1 MAKSSNYWDKR
12 ALKRLTDTEKLSKV
26 HIKRIKRIY
35 NEAYKDIDREI
46 NKIYKRY
53 STKTGLDVT
62 KLKEL
67 LTRSETEKLWDEMKR
82 QGLDNYILDNYKARI
97 SRLEQI
103 QAQIYAKAK
112 LIYPKEELEHTMAYK
127 GVINDSYYKAVYDTQ
142 MGTGLN
148 FAFSKIDDNTITALL
163 SERWSGKN
171 YSQRIW
177 DNTNILADSLSEVL
191 GGAMLSGQSIAKTSK
206 QIRDRFNVSQYYAE
220 RLIRTETNHFN
231 NQADAMAYE
240 KMGVEYYVFV
250 SVLDDRTS
258 DKCQNMDG
266 KKFAYKD
273 KQEGVN
279 YPPLHPNCRSKTRGY
294 VDEEVEK
301 SLQRRARNPKT
312 GKNELIPNMTYK
324 EWAEK
329 NGIVSKTKVKPKIDI
344 NTLPTELNGT
354 AQETKNT
361 SIWVD
366 FINNR
371 KNADPKVVKV
381 YSLYGKIKN
390 YYFKVSHG
398 VKNAISYKIKPN
410 NTPYDITLN
419 IPKLKADALGDINTA
434 IHENMHLIDLN
445 VGFKKP
451 ELLGCMNRPSL
462 VDTAL
467 NTSADMSDD
476 VVKLFVDFNNECIDV
491 RDKIT
496 NAYRTQILDLTNSYR
511 TGDMTYASYKRK
523 LSSLNKK
530 RANEIDA
537 TQRTLLGGNVE
548 ALQDIYDALS
558 RGKFRDSGAVKYGH
572 GSRYYKSDE
581 NVVVE
586 LVANYSTLAINRPD
600 LIKILK
606 RDKPELM
613 KELDKYMEDIIK
625 EYGG

>member
-12 ALKRLTDTEKLSKV
+12 ALRRLKDSEKLSEE

-35 NEAYKDIDREI
+35 NQAYKDVDREI

-67 LTRSETEKLWDEMKR
+67 LTRSETSKLWEEMKR
-82 QGLDNYILDNYKARI
+82 QGLDKYILDNYKARI

-112 LIYPKEELEHTMAYK
+112 LIYPKEELEHTMCYK
-127 GVINDSYYKAVYDTQ
+127 GVINDSFYKAVYDTQ

-148 FAFSKIDDNTITALL
+148 FAFSKIDDNTLTALL
-163 SERWSGKN
+163 TERWSGKN

-177 DNTNILADSLSEVL
+177 GNTNILAESLSETI
-191 GGAMLSGQSIAKTSK
+191 GGAMLSGQSIAKTSR
-206 QIRDRFNVSQYYAE
+206 QIRERFKVSEYYAE
-220 RLIRTETNHFN
+220 RLVRTETNYFN

-240 KMGVEYYVFV
+240 KMGVDYYVFV
-250 SVLDDRTS
+250 AVLDNRTS
-258 DKCQNMDG
+258 AKCQDMDG

-273 KQEGVN
+273 LEKGVN

-294 VDEEVEK
+294 IDEEVEK

-329 NGIVSKTKVKPKIDI
+329 NGIVPKTKVKPNVDI
-344 NTLPTELNGT
+344 NTLPTEFTGT

-366 FINNR
+366 YINSR
-371 KNADPKVVKV
+371 KNADPKVIKV
-381 YSLYGKIKN
+381 YNLFGKVKN
-390 YYFKVSHG
+390 YYFKISHG
-398 VKNAISYKIKPN
+398 VKNAISYRIKPN

-419 IPKLKADALGDINTA
+419 IPKLKADAIGDINTT

-445 VGFKKP
+445 VGFNKK

-462 VDTAL
+462 LKAVADTDA
-467 NTSADMSDD
+467 NMSED
-476 VVKLFVDFNNECIDV
+476 VVKLFADFNNECIDV
-491 RDKIT
+491 REKIT
-496 NAYRTQILDLTNSYR
+496 NAYRSQILDLTNSYR
-511 TGDMTYASYKRK
+511 AGDMTYASYKRK
-523 LSSLNKK
+523 LSALNKK

-558 RGKFRDSGAVKYGH
+558 RGSYRDAGVVKYGH

-581 NVVVE
+581 NVVAE
-586 LVANYSTLAINRPD
+586 LVANYSTLSISRPD
-600 LIKILK
+600 LIKLLK
-606 RDKPELM
+606 KDKPALIN
-613 KELDKYMEDIIK
+613 ELDKYMEDIIN